1 MGIQGADATAKSS
14 ETHEQLLTTK
24 NYLKQNGNCVL
35 VEKHWELLRN
45 TFSPFQWLDWEW
57 THNKIQSKEM

>member
-24 NYLKQNGNCVL
+24 NYLEQNGNCVL

-45 TFSPFQWLDWEW
+45 TFSPFQWLD
-57 THNKIQSKEM
+57 